1 MVAPAHRLLM
11 AGRMNR
17 LSLVLI
23 ACGACVPLGPQPAT
37 PASSAPPP
45 VAQAPVDPES
55 AAWAQKQA
63 AFDAKFSAELA
74 EFRALQPRLA
84 GAGDAKLVAEADRLR
99 ARFVKRCVEES
110 GFSTVACWNG
120 TFARD
125 ITEAL
130 SKQRLAVGDK
140 VGAYVE
146 AYSLFFYPD
155 LRSEEAKREAARR
168 GVDEGPANV
177 RSPEEMRELEEQIE
191 FVAEEVRAV
200 VRTKTTATIRFAVRE
215 SSSTGYECG
224 DRYVVVAP
232 DPTTASGN
240 KLAVKQKCKVSSHE
254 VQRES
259 FPSVTVPVEEVE
271 GLKAGQRAFVVFP
284 KRTKRGHLIDVW
296 PDAYTKEYIRFRTT
310 RQKKAEPGYP

>member
-1 MVAPAHRLLM
+1 MK
-11 AGRMNR
+11 R
-17 LSLVLI
+17 LSLVLV
-23 ACGACVPLGPQPAT
+23 ACGACVPLGTQSTT
-37 PASSAPPP
+37 PSSSTAPSPP
-45 VAQAPVDPES
+45 VQAPLDPES
-55 AAWAQKQA
+55 AAWAEKQA
-63 AFDAKFSAELA
+63 AFDAKFAAELA
-74 EFRALQPRLA
+74 EFRELQPRLA
-84 GAGDAKLVAEADRLR
+84 GGGAADAKLVADADKLR

-130 SKQRLAVGDK
+130 SKQRLQIGDK

-155 LRSEEAKREAARR
+155 LRSEQAKREAARQ

-177 RSPEEMRELEEQIE
+177 RSPEDMRELEDQIE

-224 DRYVVVAP
+224 DRYVVVAA

-240 KLAVKQKCKVSSHE
+240 KLAVKQKCKVSRHD

-284 KRTKRGHLIDVW
+284 KKTKRGHLIDVW

>member
-1 MVAPAHRLLM
+1 MK
-11 AGRMNR
+11 R
-17 LSLVLI
+17 LSLVLLM
-23 ACGACVPLGPQPAT
+23 CGACVPLAPQSTT
-37 PASSAPPP
+37 PASSAAAASPE
-45 VAQAPVDPES
+45 QAPVDPER
-55 AAWAQKQA
+55 AAWLDKQA
-63 AFDAKFSAELA
+63 AFDAKFAAELA
-74 EFRALQPRLA
+74 EFRELQPRLA
-84 GAGDAKLVAEADRLR
+84 ATSGDPKIVADADKLR

-130 SKQRLAVGDK
+130 SKQRLQIGDK

-155 LRSEEAKREAARR
+155 LRSEAAKREAARQ
-168 GVDEGPANV
+168 GVEDAPANV
-177 RSPEEMRELEEQIE
+177 RSPEQMRELEDEIE

-224 DRYVVVAP
+224 DRYVVVAA

-240 KLAVKQKCKVSSHE
+240 KLAVKQKCKVSSHQ

-259 FPSVTVPVEEVE
+259 FPSVTVPVEDVE

-296 PDAYTKEYIRFRTT
+296 PDAYTKQYIRFRTT
-310 RQKKAEPGYP
+310 RTKKAEPGYP